1 MLRLL
6 SLRSAAALLLVLA
19 LLAGCADGRK
29 LEVELGEPDGGGGA
43 PATTTPD
50 GGGSGRPPGDG
61 APGPATTRRGAPPPT
76 GRGGEP
82 APSSPGGTAEEDGAS
97 GGPGA
102 FARTLLRPEPASTV
116 VFERLEQ
123 SGARPRQASI
133 DHAKSVLRSVTG
145 KSVSDPAPVAVP
157 GGAREW
163 SPEAIRDTADR
174 MTKAGQGGGRAVL
187 HVLFLRGNLQGNDE
201 VLGVAVRGDVLAI
214 FSDAVAAAGTPLISG
229 GAIEDAVL
237 IHELGH
243 LLGLVDLARDTGRA
257 DPEHPGH
264 SPNRESVMYWAVE
277 STLVTQV
284 LTGGPPRD
292 FDRQDL
298 ADLAALRNGA

>member
-1 MLRLL
+1 MLRRL
-6 SLRSAAALLLVLA
+6 SLRPASVLLALA

-29 LEVELGEPDGGGGA
+29 IEVELGEPDGRGGEPATPPPEGDGTGRPPGGGA
-43 PATTTPD
+43 PGT
-50 GGGSGRPPGDG
+50 
-61 APGPATTRRGAPPPT
+61 ATTRRSAPPPT
-76 GRGGEP
+76 RPGGEP
-82 APSSPGGTAEEDGAS
+82 APSPRGGTAEEDGAS

-102 FARTLLRPEPASTV
+102 FARTLLRPEPASAV

-145 KSVSDPAPVAVP
+145 KNVSEPAPVAVP

-174 MTKAGQGGGRAVL
+174 MTKAGQGGGQAVL
-187 HVLFLRGNLQGNDE
+187 HALFLRGNLQGNDE

-214 FSDAVAAAGTPLISG
+214 FSDAVSAAGTPLISG

-237 IHELGH
+237 MHELGH

-277 STLVTQV
+277 SSLVTEV